1 MFSSQFSSA
10 ARIPQRLNSPAAPST
25 KQGKIW
31 EEKQTSFVFV
41 NSLKRDNRREYIR
54 LWVHLFELVAS
65 SRGHCMSS
73 NRCVPV
79 FLSGNDAH
87 RCWLC
92 SSSQHIA
99 PSGHRSLASVD
110 GKGQVWLADAS
121 LHTSTDF
128 GSPPPQAPVNQE
140 LMKGY
145 LRHMRHLARVSTRTS
160 LFIPLL
166 WKFIFLFSLCCQFEF
181 KRWFAQEN
189 YSAFKTIMHT
199 RGNFSCLLLSVR
211 FKWWKPLCQWT
222 VATVWL
228 FAVML
233 HLLTGPNEFHLTP
246 FDPGAPAGELY
257 NLKQHKCIIDYVW
270 CWR

>member
-41 NSLKRDNRREYIR
+41 NSLKRDNRRSISGFEFTSLSSLR
-54 LWVHLFELVAS
+54 LLVDTVCPQTDVFPCS
-65 SRGHCMSS
+65 CRGTTR
-73 NRCVPV
+73 N
-79 FLSGNDAH
+79 

-166 WKFIFLFSLCCQFEF
+166 WKFIFLFSLCCQFMSL
-181 KRWFAQEN
+181 KGGLRRR
-189 YSAFKTIMHT
+189 II
-199 RGNFSCLLLSVR
+199 RLL
-211 FKWWKPLCQWT
+211 KPLCIREVISPVCCSQWG
-222 VATVWL
+222 L
-228 FAVML
+228 SDEN
-233 HLLTGPNEFHLTP
+233 H
-246 FDPGAPAGELY
+246 
-257 NLKQHKCIIDYVW
+257 YVSEP
-270 CWR
+270 

>member
-10 ARIPQRLNSPAAPST
+10 ARIPQRLNSPAARQQN
-25 KQGKIW
+25 KGRF
-31 EEKQTSFVFV
+31 EKKNKHRLCLLIHWSEITGVNISGFEFTSLSSLRLLVDTVCPQTDVFPC
-41 NSLKRDNRREYIR
+41 SC
-54 LWVHLFELVAS
+54 
-65 SRGHCMSS
+65 RGTTR
-73 NRCVPV
+73 N
-79 FLSGNDAH
+79 

-166 WKFIFLFSLCCQFEF
+166 WKFIFLFSLCCQFMSL
-181 KRWFAQEN
+181 KGGLRRR
-189 YSAFKTIMHT
+189 II
-199 RGNFSCLLLSVR
+199 RLL
-211 FKWWKPLCQWT
+211 KPLCIREVISPVCCSQWG
-222 VATVWL
+222 L
-228 FAVML
+228 SDEN
-233 HLLTGPNEFHLTP
+233 H
-246 FDPGAPAGELY
+246 
-257 NLKQHKCIIDYVW
+257 YVSEP
-270 CWR
+270 

>member
-79 FLSGNDAH
+79 FLSGNDPH

-145 LRHMRHLARVSTRTS
+145 LRHMRHLARVSTHTS

-166 WKFIFLFSLCCQFEF
+166 WKFIFLFSLCCQFMSL
-181 KRWFAQEN
+181 KGGLRRR
-189 YSAFKTIMHT
+189 II
-199 RGNFSCLLLSVR
+199 RLL
-211 FKWWKPLCQWT
+211 KPLCIREVISPVCCSQWG
-222 VATVWL
+222 L
-228 FAVML
+228 SDEN
-233 HLLTGPNEFHLTP
+233 H
-246 FDPGAPAGELY
+246 
-257 NLKQHKCIIDYVW
+257 YVSEPW
-270 CWR
+270 PRCDCLP